1 MEFNVPPVEIVHLQ
15 SSSIII
21 NKIWSWIVQSVTTCK
36 CTTRK
41 YSETTTLP
49 SPDPAGRI
57 LSFFFLKKK
66 IKKETSSWLEHFLG
80 EKREIGWNK
89 KKCLSF
95 DSHLDVNVI
104 NKVTLDKGKVEK
116 FRFCPK
122 SGSQTAKWQL
132 FSRRQIRSKWP
143 GASWNFIKCS
153 GPTS

>member
-1 MEFNVPPVEIVHLQ
+1 M
-15 SSSIII
+15 
-21 NKIWSWIVQSVTTCK
+21 TGT
-36 CTTRK
+36 
-41 YSETTTLP
+41 
-49 SPDPAGRI
+49 
-57 LSFFFLKKK
+57 FFRG
-66 IKKETSSWLEHFLG
+66 KKENRLEQ
-80 EKREIGWNK
+80 K

-143 GASWNFIKCS
+143 GAS
-153 GPTS
+153 